1 MGNALA
7 AGKMPP
13 LRPGEFRFT
22 TKALN
27 VDPAGDEGP
36 RRFRTIASSTIKDL
50 GKDEMEMSAL
60 EDMRDAFRRGVTMF
74 LNHSYRVPE
83 DVFGMSDQ
91 ADIVRTNEV
100 DEKGSTI
107 WELHIGGFVD
117 GSNPRAMQAADSI
130 ANGVKLG
137 TSVGAIV
144 TKHAKNSE
152 GGKRIAHVDLKEGSI
167 VGIPMNQRS
176 WVQKAATAAQAL
188 DEAGIEPVLDDDDT
202 PEVKAEEPVVQN
214 GVPEGTSWTTT
225 ATTDATNTIITVDPA
240 QPVETKGAEP
250 ADEAPA
256 AEPVEITK
264 DTTPDAPGADPAATP
279 EDAEAEVESTDPAPE
294 QKALAFDP
302 GDVVELVRKAA
313 SLAEMVTKQATEIRD
328 LQVERD
334 RLAAENEL
342 AKQTIEK
349 MLTLPLRPKAV
360 EHAQTLSRRLPDF
373 IDPAVRKMLEDIP
386 QE

>member
-27 VDPAGDEGP
+27 VDPTGDGEGP

-50 GKDEMEMSAL
+50 GKDEMEMTAL

-83 DVFGMSDQ
+83 DVFGMSDS

-202 PEVKAEEPVVQN
+202 PTITLGEDGPETVVQA
-214 GVPEGTSWTTT
+214 GVTTTT
-225 ATTDATNTIITVDPA
+225 AATSADITITIPTA
-240 QPVETKGAEP
+240 EAVETKGTEP

-279 EDAEAEVESTDPAPE
+279 ENAEAEVESADPAPE
-294 QKALAFDP
+294 QKALTFDP

-313 SLAEMVTKQATEIRD
+313 GLAEMVTKQATEIRE
-328 LQVERD
+328 LQAERD
-334 RLAAENEL
+334 ALAAENEL

-349 MLTLPLRPKAV
+349 MLALPLRPKAV
-360 EHAQTLSRRLPDF
+360 AAAQTLSHRLPDF